1 MNMIIF
7 DHATFLK
14 SEFSSDVN
22 EENKKLPIIFLMSKL
37 QKHPSKAKFMVTVT
51 KCSFQHLS

>member
-1 MNMIIF
+1 MIIF

-22 EENKKLPIIFLMSKL
+22 EENKKLPIIFLMPKL